1 MKRIVISDES
11 LNSYGFW
18 VVTSGIELEAFLKNP
33 VMLWN
38 HNRDGHGTVDAQ
50 LPIGY
55 WKDLRVENGVL
66 TGEPVFDE
74 KDPFAM
80 KVKQKLESGILN
92 ACSMGFVPLE
102 WSDDLEMLKEGQKVS
117 TVTRCRLME
126 ISICDIPAN
135 ANATVVLYDEN
146 TNQINLSTLPTA
158 GTQLATM
165 NNQHLNNNTMTL
177 QEIALKMGLEASAT
191 AESIAAA
198 IVDLKSEN
206 AAYQATMQNLEEEN
220 RQMRLRL
227 KAIDD
232 AADEAQRQEVVSLLD
247 DAVKTGRID
256 AKARPQFEK
265 LFELDHEGTK
275 AALASLP
282 ERKPLKAQPAGTADG
297 DLTKLGWDELDRS
310 NRLYELKTKHPD
322 LFRQKFVEKFGCEPE

>member
-1 MKRIVISDES
+1 
-11 LNSYGFW
+11 
-18 VVTSGIELEAFLKNP
+18 
-33 VMLWN
+33 
-38 HNRDGHGTVDAQ
+38 
-50 LPIGY
+50 
-55 WKDLRVENGVL
+55 
-66 TGEPVFDE
+66 
-74 KDPFAM
+74 
-80 KVKQKLESGILN
+80 
-92 ACSMGFVPLE
+92 
-102 WSDDLEMLKEGQKVS
+102 
-117 TVTRCRLME
+117 
-126 ISICDIPAN
+126 
-135 ANATVVLYDEN
+135 
-146 TNQINLSTLPTA
+146 
-158 GTQLATM
+158 
-165 NNQHLNNNTMTL
+165 MTL

-227 KAIDD
+227 KAIDE

-275 AALASLP
+275 AVLASLP
-282 ERKPLKAQPAGTADG
+282 EREPLKAQPAGTADG